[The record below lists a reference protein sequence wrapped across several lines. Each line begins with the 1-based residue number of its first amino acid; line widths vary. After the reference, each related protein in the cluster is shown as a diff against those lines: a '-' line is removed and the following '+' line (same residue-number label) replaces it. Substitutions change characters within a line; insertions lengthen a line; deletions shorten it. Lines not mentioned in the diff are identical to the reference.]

1 MTNRN
6 STNSRTVVTGRSFWG
21 SVKNEWKKN
30 NMYYLMFLPVLVY
43 FVIFAYG
50 PMYGALMAFQ
60 DYTPSLGFLGS
71 PWVGLKHFQRFFQDY
86 YFKRILWNTFYISI
100 TSLIFTFPAPIV
112 LALLLNELR
121 NKRFKSVMQTASYL
135 PHFISLVVV
144 CGMIKK
150 FTLDTGVINDI
161 VAFLGGTRK
170 SFLNDPNC
178 FVPVYVISDI
188 WQEVGWN
195 SIIYMAALAGID
207 QELYEAAMIDGAG
220 RWKQTVHVTLPC
232 IMPTIIILLILRMG
246 MLLSV
251 GYEKIILLYNPVTR
265 KTADVIST
273 YVYRV
278 GLEDKSWSFSAAVGL
293 FNSAINLVFLL
304 VTNSLSKKFSD
315 TALW

>member
-1 MTNRN
+1 MTNKN
-6 STNSRTVVTGRSFWG
+6 STNSRTVVTGRSFWD

-30 NMYYLMFLPVLVY
+30 HMYYLMFLPVLVY

>member
-1 MTNRN
+1 MTNKN

-30 NMYYLMFLPVLVY
+30 YMYYLMFLPVLVY

-161 VAFLGGTRK
+161 VAFFGGTRK

-304 VTNSLSKKFSD
+304 VTNSFSKKFSD

>member
-1 MTNRN
+1 MTNKN

-30 NMYYLMFLPVLVY
+30 HMYYLMFLPVLVY

-161 VAFLGGTRK
+161 VAFFGGTRK

-220 RWKQTVHVTLPC
+220 RWKQTIHVTLPC

>member
-1 MTNRN
+1 MTNKN

-30 NMYYLMFLPVLVY
+30 HMYYLMFLPVLVY

>member
-1 MTNRN
+1 MTNKN

-30 NMYYLMFLPVLVY
+30 HMYYLMFLPVLVY

-86 YFKRILWNTFYISI
+86 YFKRILWNTYYISI

>member
-30 NMYYLMFLPVLVY
+30 HMYYLMFLPVLVY

>member
-1 MTNRN
+1 MTNKN

-30 NMYYLMFLPVLVY
+30 HMYYLMFLPVLVY

-293 FNSAINLVFLL
+293 FNSAINLIFLL

>member
-1 MTNRN
+1 MTNKN
-6 STNSRTVVTGRSFWG
+6 SANSRTVVTGRSFWG

-30 NMYYLMFLPVLVY
+30 HMYYLMFLPVLVY

-161 VAFLGGTRK
+161 VAFFGGTRK

>member
-1 MTNRN
+1 MTNKN

-30 NMYYLMFLPVLVY
+30 YMYYLMFLPVLVY

>member
-1 MTNRN
+1 
-6 STNSRTVVTGRSFWG
+6 
-21 SVKNEWKKN
+21 
-30 NMYYLMFLPVLVY
+30 MYYLMFLPVLVY

>member
-1 MTNRN
+1 MTNKN

-30 NMYYLMFLPVLVY
+30 HMYYLMFLPVLVY

-161 VAFLGGTRK
+161 VAFFGGTRK

>member
-1 MTNRN
+1 MTNKN

>member
-1 MTNRN
+1 MTNKN

-220 RWKQTVHVTLPC
+220 RWKQTIHVTLPC

>member
-60 DYTPSLGFLGS
+60 NYTPSLGFLGS

>member
-1 MTNRN
+1 MTNKN

-30 NMYYLMFLPVLVY
+30 HMYYLMFLPVLVY

-220 RWKQTVHVTLPC
+220 RWKQTIHVTLPC

>member
-1 MTNRN
+1 MAKKNLAN
-6 STNSRTVVTGRSFWG
+6 ARTVVTGRSFWG
-21 SVKNEWKKN
+21 SVANELKKN
-30 NMYYLMFLPVLVY
+30 YMYYLMFLPVLIY
-43 FVIFAYG
+43 FLIFSYG

-60 DYTPSLGFLGS
+60 DYTPSLGFLHS
-71 PWVGLKHFQRFFQDY
+71 PWVGVKHFQKFFQDY
-86 YFKRILWNTFYISI
+86 YFKRILWNTFNISI
-100 TSLIFTFPAPIV
+100 SSLIFTFPAPIV
-112 LALLLNELR
+112 LALLINELR
-121 NKRFKSVMQTASYL
+121 NKKFKSVMQTASYL

-161 VAFLGGTRK
+161 IALFGGTRK
-170 SFLNDPNC
+170 SFLNDPDC
-178 FVPVYVISDI
+178 FVPVYVITDI

-195 SIIYMAALAGID
+195 SIIYIAALAGID

-220 RWKQTVHVTLPC
+220 RWKQTLHVTLPG
-232 IMPTIIILLILRMG
+232 ILPTIIILLILRMG
-246 MLLSV
+246 TLLSV
-251 GYEKIILLYNPVTR
+251 GYEKIILLYSPVTR

-293 FNSAINLVFLL
+293 FNSVINLVFLL
-304 VTNSLSKKFSD
+304 LTNTISKKCSD

>member
-1 MTNRN
+1 MTNKN

-30 NMYYLMFLPVLVY
+30 HMYYLMFLPVLVY

-161 VAFLGGTRK
+161 VAFLGGPRK

>member
-1 MTNRN
+1 MTNKN

-30 NMYYLMFLPVLVY
+30 HMYYLMFLPVLVY
-43 FVIFAYG
+43 FMIFAYG

>member
-1 MTNRN
+1 MTNKN

-50 PMYGALMAFQ
+50 PMYGALMTFQ

>member
-1 MTNRN
+1 MTNKN

-30 NMYYLMFLPVLVY
+30 YMYYLMFLPVLVY

-220 RWKQTVHVTLPC
+220 RWKQTIHVTLPC

-293 FNSAINLVFLL
+293 FNSAINLIFLL